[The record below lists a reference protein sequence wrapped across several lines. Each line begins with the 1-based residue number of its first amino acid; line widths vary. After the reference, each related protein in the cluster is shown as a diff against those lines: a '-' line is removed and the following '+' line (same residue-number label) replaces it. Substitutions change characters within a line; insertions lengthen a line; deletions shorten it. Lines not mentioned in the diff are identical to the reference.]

1 MKLHHQKHQD
11 YTLMTLKYSKL
22 AMIKPIYKNMEK
34 A

>member
-1 MKLHHQKHQD
+1 MKLHHQTNQD

-22 AMIKPIYKNMEK
+22 GMIMPIYKNMEK